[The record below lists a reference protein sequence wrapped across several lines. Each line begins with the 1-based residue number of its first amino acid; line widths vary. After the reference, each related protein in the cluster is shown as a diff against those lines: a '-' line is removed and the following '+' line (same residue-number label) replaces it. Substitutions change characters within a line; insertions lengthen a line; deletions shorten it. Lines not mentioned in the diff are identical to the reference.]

1 MVGGDGSLITDRSSD
16 KTSSGSEYLSGVR
29 LDRFLR
35 QLLASNNTQS
45 LSRLFLKLSQTT
57 GQLVSHKNTL
67 L

>member
-45 LSRLFLKLSQTT
+45 LS
-57 GQLVSHKNTL
+57 
-67 L
+67 